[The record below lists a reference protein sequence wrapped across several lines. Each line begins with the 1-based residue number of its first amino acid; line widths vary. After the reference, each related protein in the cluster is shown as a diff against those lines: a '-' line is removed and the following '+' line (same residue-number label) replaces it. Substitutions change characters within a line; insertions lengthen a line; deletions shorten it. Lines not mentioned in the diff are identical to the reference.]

1 MRVAGRDLSNSGDVQ
16 AEQSD
21 ICVVERR
28 DYFTSKIPPIFKL
41 CDSISSLFKGNFLEQ
56 GIFTDV
62 KYTILIS
69 SYISRK

>member
-28 DYFTSKIPPIFKL
+28 DYFTFKIPPIFKL
-41 CDSISSLFKGNFLEQ
+41 CDSISSLFKV
-56 GIFTDV
+56 IFWNRE
-62 KYTILIS
+62 YLQMSNIQS
-69 SYISRK
+69 